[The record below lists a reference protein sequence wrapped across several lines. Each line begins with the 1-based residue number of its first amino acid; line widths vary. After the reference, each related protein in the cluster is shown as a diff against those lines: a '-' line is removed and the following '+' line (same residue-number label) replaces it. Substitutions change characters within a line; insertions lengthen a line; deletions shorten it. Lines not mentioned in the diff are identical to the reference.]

1 MHFLLLLVRLQQDW
15 NAAKNNPSL
24 LIDYPW
30 EKFFTKNDSA
40 LHITSYL
47 SVALSKILPHSKTIK
62 NA

>member
-30 EKFFTKNDSA
+30 EKFLQKMI
-40 LHITSYL
+40 LHYIS
-47 SVALSKILPHSKTIK
+47 LPIYPLHFPKFCLIQK
-62 NA
+62 Q